1 MSGAL
6 QSPEDEAAQPRGFQ
20 LLGLVRE
27 KGSGSLRKLADAGDA
42 PLCVHPH
49 REIAALLQ
57 PVQRRIPVLSRE
69 EVSGH
74 HRIVDRV
81 MRRTT
86 VVPAPFG
93 LVFLDLT
100 GVARFLAERYLQL
113 DEALALVDGR
123 WEYRL
128 HARQSPE
135 ADPALARDAATHA
148 YGELRRLS
156 RLATPLA
163 DAEGA
168 AFSAAFLVDRAATRR
183 FVERVEE
190 MGHPLVLDLTG
201 PWPPYDF
208 VRITP

>member
-1 MSGAL
+1 MSGAPP
-6 QSPEDEAAQPRGFQ
+6 SPDGEPAEARGFQ

-27 KGSGSLRKLADAGDA
+27 KGGGPLRKLADPGEA
-42 PLCVHPH
+42 PLCTHSH
-49 REIAALLQ
+49 REIAALLR

-74 HRIVDRV
+74 HRILDRV

-93 LVFLDLT
+93 LVFLDLA
-100 GVARFLAERYLQL
+100 GVGRFLSERYLQL

-128 HARQSPE
+128 HARMSPE
-135 ADPALARDAATHA
+135 ADPAHAREMATHA

-168 AFSAAFLVDRAATRR
+168 AFSAAFLVDRSSTRR

-190 MGHPLVLDLTG
+190 MGSPPALDLTG